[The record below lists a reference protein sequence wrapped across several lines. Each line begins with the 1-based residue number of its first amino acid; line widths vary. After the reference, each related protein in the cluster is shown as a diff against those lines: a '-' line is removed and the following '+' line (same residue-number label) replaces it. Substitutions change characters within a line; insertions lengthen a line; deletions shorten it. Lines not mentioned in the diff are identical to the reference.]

1 MYMVNPY
8 FSVNFLDT
16 LAYDMYIKMIGKV
29 MATNFGHCDDV
40 HFGRSYS
47 GITFWTYALRGTG
60 KGIPVLG
67 SEIYAVV
74 KLDPENCDPREQCFT

>member
-29 MATNFGHCDDV
+29 MATNFGHCDDL

-47 GITFWTYALRGTG
+47 EITFWT
-60 KGIPVLG
+60 
-67 SEIYAVV
+67 
-74 KLDPENCDPREQCFT
+74 